1 MPGRRHSPARWLRN
15 WGRVIKNVAIDV
27 DRNHTMALAAGL
39 SYYFVLSLFP
49 ALIALSAVV
58 GLLSMPSLFNPLL
71 DLLSRI
77 VPADSMGV
85 VRQVSSDVLTPHRGA
100 MLSVGLIGTLWA
112 ASTGFAGMIE
122 ALDIA
127 YDATETRPFWKTRA
141 LALVMT
147 FLVGGLLFAA
157 FAMVLGGPAFGAWL
171 ARTHWPWVGAIWPAV
186 HWILSGAC
194 IVTAVECTYFLGPNV
209 KQRLAHTLVGAIFA
223 VVAWLGL
230 TCVLAIYFHR
240 FAHLNLTYGALGGVM
255 ALMIWLYWSF
265 FVILLGAEINGETI
279 RATQGQ
285 PLQQASEKI
294 PGKIKEKPAADHAA

>member
-127 YDATETRPFWKTRA
+127 YDGHWWAPSGRRCTGYGRERA
-141 LALVMT
+141 L
-147 FLVGGLLFAA
+147 
-157 FAMVLGGPAFGAWL
+157 
-171 ARTHWPWVGAIWPAV
+171 
-186 HWILSGAC
+186 
-194 IVTAVECTYFLGPNV
+194 
-209 KQRLAHTLVGAIFA
+209 
-223 VVAWLGL
+223 
-230 TCVLAIYFHR
+230 
-240 FAHLNLTYGALGGVM
+240 
-255 ALMIWLYWSF
+255 
-265 FVILLGAEINGETI
+265 
-279 RATQGQ
+279 
-285 PLQQASEKI
+285 
-294 PGKIKEKPAADHAA
+294 